1 MQKQGLQERNYIH
14 ISPALVNSK
23 YSLTKQ
29 ESNIVLLL
37 LTIIDK
43 DDKDF
48 KDYSFTKGDLEKRT
62 GVQLNA
68 LKLKNLAK
76 GLMSKVL
83 EVPKEGDGFEL
94 FTWFSYFKYEKG
106 VITCGFDSRL
116 KKHLIELQQYVFVNA
131 PQLLLMKSDYSRR
144 IYMLLKERVKFGT
157 RTFEIAELQDLLA
170 VPTSYR
176 IYSKF
181 KQGILLKAVKEINK
195 HTDLEISFKEKKPM
209 RKVTEIIFSI
219 KNNENDLKAF
229 IKIIR
234 DFHTNEPLYA
244 GKDGRIL
251 QCSGKGLLYY
261 KDDIFEYLDKKKALK
276 AWEFLHEH
284 RESLICFN
292 PQIEEPHAHYLDNQK
307 AFITHIKENFR
318 DRNILS
324 ARNSQTNKP
333 MMIALSKE
341 NILIDSITDERFELE
356 YANTI
361 WEYLYAQAQKGGL
374 EILKTST
381 S

>member
-14 ISPALVNSK
+14 VSPALVNSK

-83 EVPKEGDGFEL
+83 EVPKEDDGFEL

-106 VITCGFDSRL
+106 LITCGFDSRL
-116 KKHLIELQQYVFVNA
+116 KKHLLELQQYVLVNA

-144 IYMLLKERVKFGT
+144 IYMLLKERAKFGT
-157 RTFEIAELQDLLA
+157 RKFLVAELQDLLA

-176 IYSKF
+176 NYADF
-181 KQGILLKAVKEINK
+181 KRKVLVNAVKEINK
-195 HTDLEISFKEKKPM
+195 HTDLEIEFEETKSM
-209 RKVTEIIFSI
+209 RKVTEIIFTMK
-219 KNNENDLKAF
+219 KNQNDLKTF

-234 DFHTNEPLYA
+234 EAYTNTPLYIS
-244 GKDGRIL
+244 KGRTL
-251 QCSGKGLLYY
+251 QCSDKGLLYY
-261 KDDIFEYLDKKKALK
+261 ADAPMEWISKEQSQKIWD
-276 AWEFLHEH
+276 WLHEH
-284 RESLICFN
+284 REALLCFKIVQA
-292 PQIEEPHAHYLDNQK
+292 PTPVQIEEAPAPIEHEQTDS
-307 AFITHIKENFR
+307 R
-318 DRNILS
+318 DEIE
-324 ARNSQTNKP
+324 KK
-333 MMIALSKE
+333 MIGKTIIANHVKYMIVRVVSIQGDKVT
-341 NILIDSITDERFELE
+341 IDVQNEQGEQG
-356 YANTI
+356 TI
-361 WEYLYAQAQKGGL
+361 RSYP
-374 EILKTST
+374 IP
-381 S
+381 